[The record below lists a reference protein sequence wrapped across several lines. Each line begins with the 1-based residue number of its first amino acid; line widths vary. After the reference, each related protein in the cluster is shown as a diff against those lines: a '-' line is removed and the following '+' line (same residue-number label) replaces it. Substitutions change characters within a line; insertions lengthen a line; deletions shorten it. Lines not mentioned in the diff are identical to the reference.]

1 MRPGYVGR
9 FGVSLVACIETNQ
22 ACAVQHLFGPQ
33 LFGSPHT
40 LFSPHSTVLKAPLGL
55 ARWERPNRQ
64 FPESQARAM
73 LRGARGWLSGDVCL
87 ELIPL
92 SP

>member
-1 MRPGYVGR
+1 MLRA
-9 FGVSLVACIETNQ
+9 SLVGCIEPNQ
-22 ACAVQHLFGPQ
+22 TRVVQHLFESR
-33 LFGSPHT
+33 LFHFPHT
-40 LFSPHSTVLKAPLGL
+40 LLSPHSTVLKASLGL
-55 ARWERPNRQ
+55 APLERPIRQ

-73 LRGARGWLSGDVCL
+73 LRGACGWLSGEVCL